1 MYTLTTWWLDAR
13 LWYLWCISSGDMAVF
28 SQAIALIFVYFTN
41 GVLINYLYM
50 ISENVIYFST
60 CVLLCLVIPV
70 KLYYGC
76 TCIAMSEIFVFR
88 NNVVLKPSCIHMQV
102 IQHFSW
108 NMLIV
113 LFVLTLM
120 PAWIRPHAL
129 SSVGWN
135 YLSISKLQ
143 RLNSW
148 SLGMDK

>member
-28 SQAIALIFVYFTN
+28 NQAIALIFVYFTN

-113 LFVLTLM
+113 LVCFVCFDFN
-120 PAWIRPHAL
+120 A
-129 SSVGWN
+129 S
-135 YLSISKLQ
+135 
-143 RLNSW
+143 
-148 SLGMDK
+148 MDKTRAPSQYKDRLIYVWRFPC